1 MGSLRAPPPPARMG
15 RMSCMTFFHS
25 FFDIDVGPP
34 KNLLLLVQDPSW
46 SHLVRFWASTWSP
59 KWTQNRYFFEPK
71 RQLMLRCAENRPKCF
86 RTHAGQCFVAFGPP
100 NKAPEIV
107 PKSIENRSQEASM
120 LRPIFNTLKNRLQSP
135 SRTILRRFFN
145 IK

>member
-1 MGSLRAPPPPARMG
+1 MGSLRAPPTPACTHPR
-15 RMSCMTFFHS
+15 TVALLFLNL

-46 SHLVRFWASTWSP
+46 SHLVRFWTPTWRP

-120 LRPIFNTLKNRLQSP
+120 LRPIFNTLKNHLQSL
-135 SRTILRRFFN
+135 SRTILR
-145 IK
+145 